1 MILGDSGGLQLGI
14 LLEKNFKELEYYHF
28 MLFFPFFFPLLHY
41 SLRLKACNNKP
52 IKYDVF
58 L

>member
-28 MLFFPFFFPLLHY
+28 MLFFFFFTALQLKTE
-41 SLRLKACNNKP
+41 SL
-52 IKYDVF
+52 
-58 L
+58 